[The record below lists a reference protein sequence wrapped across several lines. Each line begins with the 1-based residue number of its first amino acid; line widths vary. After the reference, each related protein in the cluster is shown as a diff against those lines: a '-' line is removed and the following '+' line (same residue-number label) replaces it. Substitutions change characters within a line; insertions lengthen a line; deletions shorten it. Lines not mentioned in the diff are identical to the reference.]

1 MVKTT
6 IYERGLS
13 CSLFIA
19 VNKPISD
26 IELDSKVLTN
36 YTRNQTYENSTLIS
50 DSLNINNWRND

>member
-1 MVKTT
+1 MVKST

-36 YTRNQTYENSTLIS
+36 YTEES
-50 DSLNINNWRND
+50 NI

>member
-1 MVKTT
+1 MVKST

-36 YTRNQTYENSTLIS
+36 YTRNQIYENSTLIS